1 MRKYFYLFV
10 LIGLLTLLF
19 SGCEKEENKS
29 TPILS
34 TLQVKEITQTT
45 ALSGGNITDDRGAI
59 VTTRGVCWSTGQTP
73 TVNDNKT
80 LDGTGAGDFT
90 SEISGLEPN
99 TTYYL
104 RAYATNS
111 AGTNYGST
119 MSFTTLEEIELST
132 ITTVEVSE
140 ITQTKAH
147 TGCIL
152 DAHPIS
158 IVTTRGVCWSTGQ
171 TPTVNDNKTLDG
183 TGAGDFTSEIS
194 GLEPN
199 TTYYLRAYAT
209 NSAGTNYG
217 STMSFTTLEEIE
229 LPTITTVEV
238 SEITQTTALAGGIIT
253 FDGGASITARG
264 VCW

>member
-34 TLQVKEITQTT
+34 TLQEKEITTT
-45 ALSGGNITDDRGAI
+45 TDQSGGNITDDRGEI
-59 VTTRGVCWSTGQTP
+59 VTARGLCWSTGQTP

-140 ITQTKAH
+140 ITQT
-147 TGCIL
+147 
-152 DAHPIS
+152 
-158 IVTTRGVCWSTGQ
+158 
-171 TPTVNDNKTLDG
+171 
-183 TGAGDFTSEIS
+183 
-194 GLEPN
+194 
-199 TTYYLRAYAT
+199 
-209 NSAGTNYG
+209 
-217 STMSFTTLEEIE
+217 
-229 LPTITTVEV
+229 
-238 SEITQTTALAGGIIT
+238 TALAGGIIT